1 MRLLLESC
9 INITAGL
16 FGADTLH
23 IPPQVTKQDMP
34 HVVFERRTWAESVG
48 DILKSALWHTRCLLG
63 TVTVPEQAQAH
74 SSYRQRRRQDRARV
88 VLRYDVLTERQRCR
102 NKSSLYYQK
111 HPYSSLSQ
119 MGWEPFP
126 CHAFMQSL
134 KLLLFVARSVVCR
147 SWGSVSCSP
156 DNCATRCTH
165 YALVK
170 IWACEKRRVFLL
182 VNTSAQTC
190 ILMNCTDGDKCIC
203 PFYAM
208 AALTLCAVMTR
219 WQIQRL
225 WAKNCIFSKG
235 HSSLTRPPGGN

>member
-1 MRLLLESC
+1 MPTWHCHSPRTSTGSQLVPSASQAGSSTCSVKIWRVNRE
-9 INITAGL
+9 TAL
-16 FGADTLH
+16 S
-23 IPPQVTKQDMP
+23 KQIII
-34 HVVFERRTWAESVG
+34 
-48 DILKSALWHTRCLLG
+48 ILSEA
-63 TVTVPEQAQAH
+63 
-74 SSYRQRRRQDRARV
+74 
-88 VLRYDVLTERQRCR
+88 
-102 NKSSLYYQK
+102 SLQY
-111 HPYSSLSQ
+111 LSQ

-182 VNTSAQTC
+182 VNTSAQTF

>member
-1 MRLLLESC
+1 MSCLKGELEQKALGWWHFKIC
-9 INITAGL
+9 
-16 FGADTLH
+16 TL
-23 IPPQVTKQDMP
+23 T
-34 HVVFERRTWAESVG
+34 RS
-48 DILKSALWHTRCLLG
+48 RCLLG

-74 SSYRQRRRQDRARV
+74 SSYRQRRRQDRACV
-88 VLRYDVLTERQRCR
+88 MLRYDVLTERQCCR

-119 MGWEPFP
+119 MGWKPFP

-170 IWACEKRRVFLL
+170 IWACEKAVFPAGEYVCSDIYFDELHRR
-182 VNTSAQTC
+182 
-190 ILMNCTDGDKCIC
+190 
-203 PFYAM
+203 
-208 AALTLCAVMTR
+208 
-219 WQIQRL
+219 W
-225 WAKNCIFSKG
+225 
-235 HSSLTRPPGGN
+235 

>member
-88 VLRYDVLTERQRCR
+88 VLRYDVLTERQRR

-111 HPYSSLSQ
+111 HPYSTSPRWAGSLFHVMPLCNRSS
-119 MGWEPFP
+119 
-126 CHAFMQSL
+126 CCC
-134 KLLLFVARSVVCR
+134 LLPGV
-147 SWGSVSCSP
+147 
-156 DNCATRCTH
+156 
-165 YALVK
+165 
-170 IWACEKRRVFLL
+170 
-182 VNTSAQTC
+182 
-190 ILMNCTDGDKCIC
+190 
-203 PFYAM
+203 
-208 AALTLCAVMTR
+208 LCADPEDQYPALLITALQDVRTM
-219 WQIQRL
+219 
-225 WAKNCIFSKG
+225 
-235 HSSLTRPPGGN
+235 H